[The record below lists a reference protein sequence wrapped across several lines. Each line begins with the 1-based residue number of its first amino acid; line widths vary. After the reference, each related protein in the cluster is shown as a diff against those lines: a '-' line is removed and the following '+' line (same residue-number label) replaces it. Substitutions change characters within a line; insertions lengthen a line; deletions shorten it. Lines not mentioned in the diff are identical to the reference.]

1 VELAAVILTGGT
13 AARLGG
19 RDKASIEVE
28 GRTLL
33 ERALAAT
40 AAADPVVV
48 VGDEVETVR
57 PVLFAREEP
66 AYGGPVA
73 GLLAGRHAIDPTPD
87 LLLVLAVDMPFVTSA
102 TVERLVA
109 AVGEG
114 DGAVLTAEDGRRR
127 LVLVVRTARLDQVA
141 PADPHG
147 CPVHVL
153 LAPLEPR
160 EVPATGREGH
170 GIDTVDDLRGLESE
184 SSGGPGV
191 AASGKSREPW

>member
-1 VELAAVILTGGT
+1 MDLAAVILTGGT

-19 RDKASIEVE
+19 RDKASIEVG

-33 ERALAAT
+33 DRALEAT
-40 AAADPVVV
+40 AAADPIVV
-48 VGDEVETVR
+48 VGGEVETSR
-57 PVLFAREEP
+57 PVVFAREEP

-73 GLLAGRHAIDPTPD
+73 GLLAGRHAIDPAPD

-127 LVLVVRTARLDQVA
+127 LVLVVRTERLDHVA

-153 LAPLEPR
+153 LAPLELR
-160 EVPATGREGH
+160 EVPAVGREGH
-170 GIDTVDDLRGLESE
+170 GIDTEDDLRGLESE
-184 SSGGPGV
+184 GSGGSGV
-191 AASGKSREPW
+191 AASGKSRKPW

>member
-1 VELAAVILTGGT
+1 MDLAAVILTGGT

-19 RDKASIEVE
+19 RDKAAIEVG

-33 ERALAAT
+33 ERALLAT
-40 AAADPVVV
+40 AAADQVVV
-48 VGDEVETVR
+48 VGDEVRTSR
-57 PVLFAREEP
+57 PVVFAREEP

-73 GLLAGRHAIDPTPD
+73 GLLAGRHALDRTPD

-109 AVGEG
+109 AVGQD
-114 DGAVLTAEDGRRR
+114 DGAVLTAADGRRR
-127 LVLVVRTARLDQVA
+127 LVLAVRMARLDQVA
-141 PADPHG
+141 PADAHG

-153 LAPLEPR
+153 LAPLELR

-170 GIDTVDDLRGLESE
+170 GIDTVEDLQGLESE
-184 SSGGPGV
+184 GSGGSGV
-191 AASGKSREPW
+191 AASGKSRKPW